1 MNHMNKIQMIS
12 RLLLAGLAGAALSLA
27 GCGDVDD
34 PLGPDAG
41 PVDTFTQI
49 YQSSGF
55 QQCSGCHAPGAPGFT
70 DGTEATQDW
79 SSRDSAYMS
88 LTTGDASGLMGNF
101 EDCNGVPLIGDT
113 PETSL
118 LVATLDEDVRADF
131 SLANFPNCNS
141 DTISDMTLKI
151 GGPIPAADL
160 NLLKQWIMDGA
171 PNQ

>member
-1 MNHMNKIQMIS
+1 MNNIQMLS
-12 RLLLAGLAGAALSLA
+12 RLLLAGFACAALSLT
-27 GCGDVDD
+27 GCGDVD

-49 YQSSGF
+49 YQASGF
-55 QQCSGCHAPGAPGFT
+55 AQCGGCHAPGAPGFT

-79 SSRDSAYMS
+79 SSRDSAYTS

-118 LVATLDEDVRADF
+118 LVAALDEDVRADF

-151 GGPIPAADL
+151 GGPVPTADL